1 MALLR
6 RLLHRHRIGDDAD
19 CWYLLF
25 DSETKR
31 LCVLH
36 EWGNADDL
44 RDGTAGERVELDV
57 AAYLTT
63 RDDAGQRELVRLV
76 TVLFENG
83 RKSAGQGASER
94 VMDLPK

>member
-1 MALLR
+1 MALLK

-25 DSETKR
+25 DTETKR

-36 EWGNADDL
+36 EWGDADAL
-44 RDGTAGERVELDV
+44 KDGTSSGYVELDV

-63 RDDAGQRELVRLV
+63 REDTGQRELVRLV
-76 TVLFENG
+76 KAMFEN
-83 RKSAGQGASER
+83 SALAARTE
-94 VMDLPK
+94 